1 MRHPKCSDSIRNMK
15 TTPAARTTATSVG
28 SRVSDGPATIGAP
41 RSSPGARRGA
51 GIMGAMQHT
60 TTRPRINVSD
70 PISVIMPVRN
80 EEAHL
85 ATSVQ
90 GVLDQNYPGDLEILL
105 AVGPSSDRTAEIAQ
119 GLAQDNPHIRVID
132 NPSGT
137 TPDALNLA
145 IAASRFP
152 VVVRV
157 DAHGELGEDYLRTA
171 VELLHSTDAANVGGR
186 MEARGR
192 TSFERAVALA
202 YNSRLGLGGGGFHL
216 AETPQGPAETVFL
229 GCFRRDALIT
239 AGGYDPAMIRA
250 QDWELNLRL
259 RQSGEKVIYSPRLR
273 VTYRPR
279 SSVKALARQF
289 YLTGKWR
296 REVIRRHRDTA
307 SLRYLAPPATVAGI
321 AVGTALAANRRLPAW
336 LRTLGLMAPLGY
348 AAVVGLGSQFGLEG
362 ADEVPVD
369 RRTRAWLPLVLA
381 IIHISWGVGFL
392 RGLDRDE
399 RIRSDAAPR
408 PAA

>member
-1 MRHPKCSDSIRNMK
+1 
-15 TTPAARTTATSVG
+15 
-28 SRVSDGPATIGAP
+28 
-41 RSSPGARRGA
+41 
-51 GIMGAMQHT
+51 MQHT

-70 PISVIMPVRN
+70 PVSVIMPVRN

-90 GVLDQNYPGDLEILL
+90 GVLDQNYPGELEILL
-105 AVGPSSDRTAEIAQ
+105 AVGPSQDRTAQIAHD
-119 GLAQDNPHIRVID
+119 LAQDNPHIRVID

-157 DAHGELGEDYLRTA
+157 DAHGELGDGYLATA
-171 VELLHSTDAANVGGR
+171 VQLLHQTDAANVGGR

-192 TSFERAVALA
+192 TSFEKAVALA

-216 AETPQGPAETVFL
+216 AETTQGPAETVFL
-229 GCFRRDALIT
+229 GCFRRDALIA
-239 AGGYDPAMIRA
+239 AGGYDPEMVRA

-259 RQSGEKVIYSPRLR
+259 RQSGEKVIYSPKLW

-279 SSVKALARQF
+279 SSVQALARQF
-289 YLTGKWR
+289 FLTGKWR
-296 REVIRRHRDTA
+296 REVIRRHRETA
-307 SLRYLAPPATVAGI
+307 SPRYLAPPVAVAGI
-321 AVGTALAANRRLPAW
+321 ALGTALAINPMLPTW
-336 LRTLGLMAPLGY
+336 MRTLGLMAPLGY
-348 AAVVGLGSQFGLEG
+348 AAIVGIGSQFGLEG

-369 RRTRAWLPLVLA
+369 RRTRAWLPLVLTVM
-381 IIHISWGVGFL
+381 HMSWGAGFL
-392 RGLDRDE
+392 RGLDEDE
-399 RIRSDAAPR
+399 RVRPDAAPR
-408 PAA
+408 PAH

>member
-1 MRHPKCSDSIRNMK
+1 MRLSKSR
-15 TTPAARTTATSVG
+15 ARHLVG
-28 SRVSDGPATIGAP
+28 CGAP
-41 RSSPGARRGA
+41 DRIRLPHTPWHSQGERRAA

-60 TTRPRINVSD
+60 TTHPRINVSD
-70 PISVIMPVRN
+70 PVSVIMPVRN

-105 AVGPSSDRTAEIAQ
+105 AVGPSSDRTAEIAA

-137 TPDALNLA
+137 TPDALNRA

-152 VVVRV
+152 VVIRV
-157 DAHGELGEDYLRTA
+157 DAHGELGEQYLATA
-171 VELLHSTDAANVGGR
+171 VQLLHQTDAANVGGR

-192 TSFERAVALA
+192 TSFEKAVALA

-216 AETPQGPAETVFL
+216 ADTPQGPAETVFL
-229 GCFRRDALIT
+229 GCFRRDALIS
-239 AGGYDPAMIRA
+239 AGGYDPDMIRA

-259 RQSGEKVIYSPRLR
+259 RQSGEKVIYSPKLQ

-279 SSVKALARQF
+279 SSVVALARQF
-289 YLTGKWR
+289 YVTGKWR
-296 REVIRRHRDTA
+296 RELIRRHRETA
-307 SLRYLAPPATVAGI
+307 SLRYLAPPI
-321 AVGTALAANRRLPAW
+321 AVGGIVAGSALALNPRLPGW
-336 LRTLGLMAPLGY
+336 LRVLGLLAPVGY

-362 ADEVPVD
+362 ADEVPVG
-369 RRTRAWLPLVLA
+369 RRTRAWLPVVLT
-381 IIHISWGVGFL
+381 IMHMSWGAGFL
-392 RGLDRDE
+392 RGLDADQRV
-399 RIRSDAAPR
+399 RSDPAPR
-408 PAA
+408 PAV

>member
-1 MRHPKCSDSIRNMK
+1 
-15 TTPAARTTATSVG
+15 
-28 SRVSDGPATIGAP
+28 
-41 RSSPGARRGA
+41 
-51 GIMGAMQHT
+51 MGAMQHT
-60 TTRPRINVSD
+60 TTHPRINVSD
-70 PISVIMPVRN
+70 PVSVIMPVRN

-105 AVGPSSDRTAEIAQ
+105 AVGPSSDRTAEIAA

-152 VVVRV
+152 VVIRV
-157 DAHGELGEDYLRTA
+157 DAHGELGEQYLATA
-171 VELLHSTDAANVGGR
+171 VQLLHQTDAANVGGR

-192 TSFERAVALA
+192 TSFEKAVALA

-216 AETPQGPAETVFL
+216 ADTPQGPAETVFL
-229 GCFRRDALIT
+229 GCFRRDALIS
-239 AGGYDPAMIRA
+239 AGGYDPDMIRA

-259 RQSGEKVIYSPRLR
+259 RQSGEKVIYSPKLQ

-279 SSVKALARQF
+279 SSVVALARQF
-289 YLTGKWR
+289 YVTGKWR
-296 REVIRRHRDTA
+296 RELIRRHRETA
-307 SLRYLAPPATVAGI
+307 SLRYLAPPI
-321 AVGTALAANRRLPAW
+321 AVGGIVAGSALALNPRLPGW
-336 LRTLGLMAPLGY
+336 LRVLGLLAPVGY

-362 ADEVPVD
+362 ADEVPVG
-369 RRTRAWLPLVLA
+369 RRTRAWLPVVLT
-381 IIHISWGVGFL
+381 IMHMSWGAGFL
-392 RGLDRDE
+392 RGLDADQRV
-399 RIRSDAAPR
+399 RSDPAPR
-408 PAA
+408 PAV